1 MKRSSKRV
9 QVSSEEQRI
18 ALKANLKIS
27 ISASMR
33 TLAAWRQ
40 SIVSFVPVL
49 MPLARTNRQNS
60 TMDFGEKPGACMES
74 GIQEFR
80 TSYRIREKIG
90 FDSKNFWRIA

>member
-27 ISASMR
+27 ISASTR
-33 TLAAWRQ
+33 TLATWRQ

-80 TSYRIREKIG
+80 RVTEYGRKSGLIRKIFG
-90 FDSKNFWRIA
+90 G